1 MARAPSRS
9 ALTLRLAMVLRGVR
23 VVELAGL
30 APGPFCGMVLADF
43 GAEVVRVNRLGSTGE
58 NFLARGKRSLALD
71 LKRSQGVTVLRRM
84 CARADVLLEPFRCG
98 EPCGAAR

>member
-1 MARAPSRS
+1 
-9 ALTLRLAMVLRGVR
+9 MVLRGVR

-43 GAEVVRVNRLGSTGE
+43 GAEVVRVDRLGSAGE

-71 LKRSQGVTVLRRM
+71 LKRSQGVAVMRRL